1 MDSQKQKYSIW
12 IEAEEWAD
20 GEWTPTD
27 DNTDVIVTFE
37 NGKRWVATFF
47 SYQNIPSLSE
57 QYRQSGECLGGKYFV
72 ATDMVLVDVVSRER
86 IEAVVAEM
94 LKLNDFERYFAVC
107 EDAADGAI
115 ACFSSNLFPSA

>member
-1 MDSQKQKYSIW
+1 MHSQKQKYSIW

-47 SYQNIPSLSE
+47 SYQNILSLSE
-57 QYRQSGECLGGKYFV
+57 KNRKSGECLGGKYFV

-86 IEAVVAEM
+86 IEAVVGEM
-94 LKLNDFERYFAVC
+94 LKLDEFERYFASC
-107 EDAADGAI
+107 EGAARVSGRGDR
-115 ACFSSNLFPSA
+115 